1 MAKIVE
7 AIYEKLRIIIR
18 VFFDPN
24 VVSTTLP
31 EQARKAAELL
41 ERVESDEIY

>member
-24 VVSTTLP
+24 FFLHHL
-31 EQARKAAELL
+31 ARTSEKSSRA
-41 ERVESDEIY
+41 S